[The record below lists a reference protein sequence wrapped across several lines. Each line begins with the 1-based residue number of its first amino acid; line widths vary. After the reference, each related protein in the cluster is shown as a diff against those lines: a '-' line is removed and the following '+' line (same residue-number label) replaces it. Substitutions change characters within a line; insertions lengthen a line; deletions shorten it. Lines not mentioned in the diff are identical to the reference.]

1 MSLMDVVTF
10 TLFNAVVCM
19 VLPKLISIVFPIH
32 KNRIESKPNK
42 TLKSHPATEAVQEMS
57 GFSYSNSSF

>member
-10 TLFNAVVCM
+10 TLFNAVACM

-32 KNRIESKPNK
+32 KNRRESKPKPPNPILQGK
-42 TLKSHPATEAVQEMS
+42 QYKRWLFLLQQ
-57 GFSYSNSSF
+57 

>member
-10 TLFNAVVCM
+10 TLFNAVACI

-32 KNRIESKPNK
+32 KTRIESKPIK
-42 TLKSHPATEAVQEMS
+42 TPKSQPATEAVQQIS